1 MLNCGII
8 GCGRICPN
16 HFMTVNEHPEVNIKW
31 LCDLAIEKTQS
42 FSEQAPSA
50 RRTYLAADV
59 IEDPTVDF
67 VHVLTDH
74 AAHYTVAMSAL
85 MAGKHVIVEKP
96 FTLNV
101 SEAQQIVDT
110 AREKDLKM
118 ICISQHRF
126 DPMIN
131 RIREIVKSDKL
142 GKLILIN
149 GRLLCGRTEEYYTE
163 SYWHGRRL
171 LDGGSALINQ
181 GYHIFDII
189 LSMGGAPTAINA
201 FADRKKHTD
210 LIETEDTISV
220 QYTLESGA
228 IGSLNITSGLVKEDW
243 DAKIEIVGTEGRI
256 QFDLESPHKLPL
268 LDVPGIKAEGL
279 LETVERQY
287 NNAGINYY
295 GDLHD
300 LQIKDFIASVLED
313 REPVFSPQNAVNT
326 LGAILQAYRSAEANG
341 FQWGTFS

>member
-1 MLNCGII
+1 MLQCGII

-16 HFMTVNEHPEVNIKW
+16 HFVTMNEHSDVNIKW
-31 LCDLAIEKTQS
+31 LCDLDIDKAIAFQKD
-42 FSEQAPSA
+42 AHDA
-50 RRTYLAADV
+50 RCTYLAADV
-59 IEDPTVDF
+59 LEDPAVDF

-74 AAHYTVAMSAL
+74 AAHFTVAMSAL

-96 FTLNV
+96 FTLKLN
-101 SEAQQIVDT
+101 EAQQLVDT
-110 AREKDLKM
+110 ANEKGLHL

-131 RIREIVKSDKL
+131 RIREIVKTGKL
-142 GKLILIN
+142 GNILLIN

-163 SYWHGRRL
+163 SYWHGRKA

-189 LSMGGAPTAINA
+189 LSMGGTPTSIHA
-201 FADRKKHTD
+201 FADRRKHTS
-210 LIETEDTISV
+210 LIETEDTISI
-220 QYTLESGA
+220 QYSFETGI

-256 QFDLESPHKLPL
+256 LFDLESPHKLPIF
-268 LDVPGIKAEGL
+268 DVPEMQVTDI
-279 LETVERQY
+279 LETVDRQY
-287 NNAGINYY
+287 NNVGIGYY

-300 LQIKDFIASVLED
+300 IQLRDFVEVLKNNH
-313 REPVFSPQNAVNT
+313 EPAFHPQTAVNT
-326 LGAILQAYRSAEANG
+326 LEAILKAYHSAEENG
-341 FQWGTFS
+341 FEWGDIN